1 MKFQASTLFIFKK
14 IHIRKIY
21 TSTGNRSIFIFSS
34 LHEINCNAKSTIFKS
49 NKKNVF
55 NRNSLIKCANLKLNK
70 LAQNSDI

>member
-49 NKKNVF
+49 DKKKCFQPELINKMRQF
-55 NRNSLIKCANLKLNK
+55 EIK
-70 LAQNSDI
+70 